1 MSPAFS
7 NVSISLHLYS
17 SNKPN
22 NPYNSP
28 FVKLECFKRNNN
40 IRAMAAA
47 ENRGN
52 LDHLQRATKSDKKRV
67 VPVAPTGNKHD
78 SKFYF
83 LVMGQVFD
91 SENIAVHDGNNG
103 EGNGRSICILE
114 RLATVVVP

>member
-1 MSPAFS
+1 MSPALS

-22 NPYNSP
+22 NPYHSP
-28 FVKLECFKRNNN
+28 FVKLECFKRKNN

-67 VPVAPTGNKHD
+67 VPVAPT
-78 SKFYF
+78 
-83 LVMGQVFD
+83 VPD
-91 SENIAVHDGNNG
+91 SENSAVDDGNNG

-114 RLATVVVP
+114 RLAIVVVS